1 MEIKET
7 LKALCEADGV
17 SGGELNASKAAL
29 ALLAQYAPD
38 ASIDHFG
45 NVTAFIGDKSNGKPT
60 LLLDAHID
68 EIGLI
73 VTYIDDKGF
82 IKVANCG
89 GIDRRLLLAQT
100 VTIWGKKPV
109 KGVIST
115 LPPHVASDSD
125 KAAKLEDIAIDT
137 GFTKEQLEEI
147 VSLGDKITFD
157 AEFSDLCGDKV
168 TGKAIDDRSG
178 VASILYALE
187 LLRGAELKFN
197 LAVQFAVQ
205 EEVGGRG
212 AKIAAYNAEPDFAI
226 AVDVSFAR
234 TPGVEAWKAGKM
246 GDGAMIG
253 VAAALDRDLSDRLI
267 ALAKERDIPF
277 QREVMGGDTGTD
289 ADDIAA
295 TRSGVRTMLISI
307 PQKYMHT
314 PAEVVDLKDVKAV
327 GALIAA
333 FAEEGAY

>member
-1 MEIKET
+1 MDIKET
-7 LKALCEADGV
+7 LKALCRADGV

-29 ALLAQYAPD
+29 ELLKRYAPD
-38 ASIDHFG
+38 AEIDPFG
-45 NVTAFIGDKSNGKPT
+45 NVTAFIGDKANGRRT

-73 VTYIDDKGF
+73 VTYIDDDGF
-82 IKVANCG
+82 IKVSNCG
-89 GIDRRLLLAQT
+89 GTDRRLLLAQT
-100 VTIWGKKPV
+100 VTIWGKEPI

-137 GFTKEQLEEI
+137 GFTKEQLEKI

-157 AEFSDLCGDKV
+157 AEFADLWGEKV
-168 TGKAIDDRSG
+168 TCKAIDDRSG
-178 VASILYALE
+178 VAAILYALE
-187 LLRGAELKFN
+187 LMKDKELKFN

-212 AKIAAYNAEPDFAI
+212 AKIASYNAEPDLAL

-246 GDGAMIG
+246 GGGAMIG
-253 VAAALDRDLSDRLI
+253 ISASLDRQLSQRLI
-267 ALAKERDIPF
+267 DLASKRDIPF

-289 ADDIAA
+289 ADDIAL
-295 TRSGVRTMLISI
+295 TRGGVRTMLLSI
-307 PQKYMHT
+307 PEKYMHT
-314 PAEVVDLKDVKAV
+314 PVEVVDLQDIKAV
-327 GALIAA
+327 SALIAA
-333 FAEEGAY
+333 FAEEGEC